1 MAHEPEEMENSE
13 TLQKTR
19 RMNKWENDDLIYQE
33 HIINGMKDSLLIF
46 INFMNPLRFYGIVYR
61 INTWP
66 KMQV

>member
-1 MAHEPEEMENSE
+1 
-13 TLQKTR
+13 
-19 RMNKWENDDLIYQE
+19 MNKWENDDLIYQE